1 MGQWKEESPQL
12 ETFRTGH
19 GVPSSESKTNRRTST
34 DLSSTNPATPQR
46 NIDNIS
52 SKIVHAFRV
61 QNLLQN
67 LSEEKV
73 EQIRRT
79 MIRHEEMFKEQVQAL
94 HKLYNVQRSVM
105 HEIRNISCTPPKF
118 PAFATGAIQLQNDTS
133 KGLEIRG
140 SFFESGRGAS
150 SHNPGESHNIPITTT
165 RSFSHSSL
173 TAENIAHNS
182 SQSPFWEGDKN
193 VINSAAIKKKIRRT
207 IDLERPPEEYLDDL
221 DEEHETE
228 TTEAGGPDQDSVTS
242 TEVSDTR
249 RIQLGSNGQLSITT
263 QMEEITTRS
272 RHREWST
279 ADNGTLSQRNTWEN
293 VPLKRLRESEDEVNL
308 LTDMKPTVSVGQ
320 QTFIPKIEST
330 SGRTCFPSQENKMDE
345 KSSQWESSNVDQNQK
360 RKKEKWP
367 FDMHAKDKH
376 SETNTKPPPWF
387 LQEPAA
393 GTTNT
398 GSDSS
403 QKPSGMAVP
412 VFSQPQ
418 GWNAVGDSLRQGQEY
433 IPSSKDINLLGKM
446 PSIDS
451 ESLNQEA
458 QNCGQTGIAQENS
471 MRQPKVAFQT
481 ILAPQSYGGTNQL
494 TPMVFTQGYPVGLG
508 AAFPVLGLQWSPEG
522 PRALTAQGFI
532 FPPVNKNTEAGG
544 HLSNAWCP
552 PGTYFQL
559 YPYQQQAIQDPRF
572 SASCQ
577 SGDQTSMQITR
588 NGGHNGYDTHV
599 SSTSRVGHFES
610 VQSEERRCYKEIS
623 SINRPAGSPGPE
635 SSTIPSYKATI
646 DVPIKFVENGDTLE
660 SRDRPRHCHSEGKT
674 SSTCKRQ
681 LEDIP
686 KPHVTEEKR
695 QARAKISRCSDCS
708 LDTQE
713 TGQPEE
719 ETSRGCKDELQ
730 ATETIPREETA
741 LLDEY
746 EKRDAPQCTSSEM
759 NISLMQRE
767 DTSHYEWSTEQRVHQ
782 DQKELQLFRKKV
794 CICKATDIQTHTSV
808 DKMLE
813 HSTEKSKYC
822 ASEILTSKET
832 NKTEDP
838 DSSGH
843 GSNNIGSYEIKP
855 CRGEDSQH
863 LDTKYTHIS
872 KSTESK
878 ARTEA
883 EGIQQIKTDL
893 ISSTTESI
901 QIKETQMELAN
912 EKVLPHG
919 ICCQASTSFGLTSQ
933 DITHGGMTETVTT
946 GTSHAKNQGRGS
958 ALHVH
963 CDVKRTECG
972 SGSGE
977 MDMENIQTVSLR
989 QSDQCES
996 LINTRTNAESKEKKH
1011 TVEVQH
1017 DKPTIER
1024 TPYEEKS
1031 SEATETREECSTNSQ
1046 ESDEASEEGREA
1058 SESLAAMIL
1067 LSLAPSESQV
1077 KGMSGSSVP
1086 TRKQS
1091 APQQQGHSG
1100 CIGSSSSHSSRDSIC
1115 HGDETKSRSRGQKRK
1130 THERDLHGSVGWT
1143 KSIRGRR
1150 RRTQRPRTHFASLGK
1165 YQ

>member
-19 GVPSSESKTNRRTST
+19 GVPSSESKTNKRTST
-34 DLSSTNPATPQR
+34 DLSSTNPTTSQR
-46 NIDNIS
+46 NIDDFS

-133 KGLEIRG
+133 KGLEIRR
-140 SFFESGRGAS
+140 SFFEFERGAS
-150 SHNPGESHNIPITTT
+150 PHNPGEGHNIPITTT

-182 SQSPFWEGDKN
+182 SQSPLWEGDKN
-193 VINSAAIKKKIRRT
+193 VINSAATKKKIRRT
-207 IDLERPPEEYLDDL
+207 IDLEKPPEEYLDDL

-228 TTEAGGPDQDSVTS
+228 TTEAGVADQDPVTS
-242 TEVSDTR
+242 TEVSDTC
-249 RIQLGSNGQLSITT
+249 RIQLGNNGQLSITT

-279 ADNGTLSQRNTWEN
+279 ADNGTLTQRNTWEN
-293 VPLKRLRESEDEVNL
+293 VPLKRLRGLEDEENL
-308 LTDMKPTVSVGQ
+308 LTDMKPTVAVGK
-320 QTFIPKIEST
+320 QTLIPTKIEST

-345 KSSQWESSNVDQNQK
+345 KSSQWESTNIDQNQK

-376 SETNTKPPPWF
+376 SEANAKPPVWF

-393 GTTNT
+393 GTRNT

-418 GWNAVGDSLRQGQEY
+418 GWNAVEDSLRQGQEY
-433 IPSSKDINLLGKM
+433 ISSSKDINLLGKL

-458 QNCGQTGIAQENS
+458 QNCGHTGIAQENP

-481 ILAPQSYGGTNQL
+481 ILPPQGYGGTNQL

-508 AAFPVLGLQWSPEG
+508 AAIPVLGLQWSPEG

-577 SGDQTSMQITR
+577 SGDQTSMQITL
-588 NGGHNGYDTHV
+588 NGGHNGCDTHV

-610 VQSEERRCYKEIS
+610 LQSEERRCYKEIS
-623 SINRPAGSPGPE
+623 SINRPAKSPGPE
-635 SSTIPSYKATI
+635 SSTIPSYKAPI
-646 DVPIKFVENGDTLE
+646 DVPTKFVEKGDTLE
-660 SRDRPRHCHSEGKT
+660 SRDIPRHCHQDGKT
-674 SSTCKRQ
+674 SSTCTRQ

-695 QARAKISRCSDCS
+695 QAHAKISRRSNSS

-730 ATETIPREETA
+730 ASETIPREATA

-746 EKRDAPQCTSSEM
+746 EKRDAPWCKSSER
-759 NISLMQRE
+759 NISVMQRE
-767 DTSHYEWSTEQRVHQ
+767 DTSRNEWSTEQRVHQ
-782 DQKELQLFRKKV
+782 DQKELQLFRKKG
-794 CICKATDIQTHTSV
+794 CSCKDTDIQTHTSI

-813 HSTEKSKYC
+813 HSTEKNTRC

-843 GSNNIGSYEIKP
+843 GSNNIGSYERNP

-863 LDTKYTHIS
+863 LDPKHTHLS
-872 KSTESK
+872 KSTESR

-901 QIKETQMELAN
+901 QIKETQMRLAN

-919 ICCQASTSFGLTSQ
+919 ICCQASTSFGLTTQ
-933 DITHGGMTETVTT
+933 DIAHGVMKETVTT
-946 GTSHAKNQGRGS
+946 CTSHAKKQGGDS
-958 ALHVH
+958 PLHVH

-996 LINTRTNAESKEKKH
+996 LINTQANAES
-1011 TVEVQH
+1011 TCIEVQH
-1017 DKPTIER
+1017 DNPTIAR

-1077 KGMSGSSVP
+1077 KGMSGSSVSA
-1086 TRKQS
+1086 RNQS
-1091 APQQQGHSG
+1091 SLQQQGHSG

-1130 THERDLHGSVGWT
+1130 THERALHGSVGWT